1 MAVDDSYTKALL
13 HMDGSDGSTTFT
25 DESGKTWTA
34 NGNAQIDTAQSK
46 FGGASGLF
54 DGSGDYID
62 TPDHADFN
70 VGSDNFTIDCWF
82 KKAANNVTY
91 CLFGQC
97 DSAATDT
104 TVSFVLKAN
113 QDGAGNHPYCAVYTG
128 STVKDITSSVAV
140 TDGGWHHIAM
150 VRNGNTMTLYL
161 DGTSV
166 GTVDITGVTVNNSA
180 NKPTIG
186 RVGELSAQF
195 YNGWIDEFRFSK
207 GIARWTANFTPPTSA
222 YAPPS
227 SGGIGF
233 FPFF

>member
-54 DGSGDYID
+54 DGSGDWLHTSD
-62 TPDHADFN
+62 SEDFN
-70 VGSDNFTIDCWF
+70 VGSGNFTIDFWLRR
-82 KKAANNVTY
+82 NVTGVQQY
-91 CLFGQC
+91 IAGQN
-97 DSAATDT
+97 DSSASASSFSFVFYTVVADKIRFQVYSGGTAYNIESTATISDT
-104 TVSFVLKAN
+104 T
-113 QDGAGNHPYCAVYTG
+113 T
-128 STVKDITSSVAV
+128 
-140 TDGGWHHIAM
+140 WHHVAG
-150 VRNGNTMTLYL
+150 VRDGNVLRL
-161 DGTSV
+161 FIDGTQE
-166 GTVDITGVTVNNSA
+166 GTVSVTGVTVNNST
-180 NKPTIG
+180 NQISIG
-186 RVGELSAQF
+186 RTGEYNGGYL
-195 YNGWIDEFRFSK
+195 NGWIDEFRFSK

-233 FPFF
+233 LAYF